1 MPEAPYTSE
10 DLNYSNDACRAN
22 LEQQDENARP
32 ALTPLTVNLDDYD
45 TILLGYPIWWGTL
58 PKIIYTFAETYD
70 LSGKTILPFCTSGGS
85 TITKLS
91 LGAWSPVPEQYGKE
105 GFRGTSATTDAQI
118 KQWRDETT
126 FSAQGSNA
134 PDAAQNQTLNIQ
146 IGETVFTATLVEN
159 SSTAALKELLAQGPL
174 YDRNA

>member
-1 MPEAPYTSE
+1 MRPRVLAVYFFRYRNTKSLAEKIAAASEADLYELVPEAPYTSE

-118 KQWRDETT
+118 KQWLDENDFFRTG
-126 FSAQGSNA
+126 QQR
-134 PDAAQNQTLNIQ
+134 P
-146 IGETVFTATLVEN
+146 
-159 SSTAALKELLAQGPL
+159 
-174 YDRNA
+174 